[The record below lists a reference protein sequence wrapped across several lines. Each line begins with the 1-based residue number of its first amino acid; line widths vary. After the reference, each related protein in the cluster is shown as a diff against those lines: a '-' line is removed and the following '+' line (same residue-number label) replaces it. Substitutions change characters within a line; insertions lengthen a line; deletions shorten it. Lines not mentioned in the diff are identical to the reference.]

1 MSRAIARSLHTSC
14 ILGSMSYIG
23 RAPIALPLQVKVA
36 KESTALQIEGPLGK
50 TTIPTQPYVSLT
62 QFDEE
67 GKQFVAVAVED
78 DTVQNQREMWGTT
91 RTLLSNAIEG
101 VSVGFQQPVHLVGV
115 GYRAVVEP
123 NPRPAP
129 GMSEQRLNLKLGFA
143 SQSSAFLPIPIGI
156 DAKVPIP
163 TRIELSGIS
172 KAAIGQFAANI
183 RTLRKPEPYKG
194 KGIFVGRE
202 TIKLKSA
209 KKR

>member
-1 MSRAIARSLHTSC
+1 
-14 ILGSMSYIG
+14 
-23 RAPIALPLQVKVA
+23 
-36 KESTALQIEGPLGK
+36 
-50 TTIPTQPYVSLT
+50 LT

-194 KGIFVGRE
+194 KVSPTLENMLIIIDVCSYFCRVYSWAERRSSSRVLRNDSL
-202 TIKLKSA
+202 TIPRLCIL
-209 KKR
+209 